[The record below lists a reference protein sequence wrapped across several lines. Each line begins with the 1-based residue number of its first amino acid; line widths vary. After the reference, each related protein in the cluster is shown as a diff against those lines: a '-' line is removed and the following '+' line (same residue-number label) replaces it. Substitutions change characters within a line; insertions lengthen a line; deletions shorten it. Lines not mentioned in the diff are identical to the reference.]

1 MYLYKQQLQQ
11 TGQECLCLIV
21 LKLKKSVLSFVHLFF
36 IKFKRGGVRQSA
48 YLNTQVCFNEQKTR
62 GKETR
67 LLQLNNSW
75 DDNEFAYFIL
85 ILI

>member
-1 MYLYKQQLQQ
+1 MSLLNRF
-11 TGQECLCLIV
+11 EI
-21 LKLKKSVLSFVHLFF
+21 KKKCFKFCALFF